1 MVKRGIHRHQQIT
14 SKIINYQNRMQT
26 KERKIARQF
35 EKECKRNLLKN
46 LLENLL
52 GKEIEKVTI
61 TNEGDPIK
69 VTNHGKF
76 DFIVSGK
83 IDVYVKGNRKASNGD
98 IISVRIPAF
107 SELGMNVGKHMIC
120 KVVAYMHGLYN
131 YKARIL

>member
-1 MVKRGIHRHQQIT
+1 MVKKGIPRHQQIT
-14 SKIINYQNRMQT
+14 SQIINYQNRMQV
-26 KERKIARQF
+26 KERRIARQF
-35 EKECKRNLLKN
+35 EKECKRKLLKN
-46 LLENLL
+46 LLNNLL
-52 GKEIEKVTI
+52 NNLLKKEIK
-61 TNEGDPIK
+61 K

-107 SELGMNVGKHMIC
+107 SELGMNVGKHMRC
-120 KVVAYMHGLYN
+120 EVVAYMHGLYI

>member
-1 MVKRGIHRHQQIT
+1 
-14 SKIINYQNRMQT
+14 MQV
-26 KERKIARQF
+26 KERRIARQF
-35 EKECKRNLLKN
+35 EKECKRKLLKN
-46 LLENLL
+46 LLNNLL
-52 GKEIEKVTI
+52 NNLLKKEIK
-61 TNEGDPIK
+61 K

-107 SELGMNVGKHMIC
+107 SELGMNVGKHMRC
-120 KVVAYMHGLYN
+120 EVVAYMHGLYI